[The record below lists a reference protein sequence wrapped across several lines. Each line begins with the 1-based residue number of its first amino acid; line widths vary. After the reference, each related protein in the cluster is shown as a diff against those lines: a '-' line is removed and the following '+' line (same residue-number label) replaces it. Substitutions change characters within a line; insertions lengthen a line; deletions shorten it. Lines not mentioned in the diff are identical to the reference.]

1 MICCLNL
8 GRLVSGGVIGCCCQT
23 DWWHSVQLLCSVI
36 ASCLGSGSG
45 AQLGRQS
52 RLAAKVHSG
61 CVVRTIGGTPGI
73 AVMP

>member
-1 MICCLNL
+1 M
-8 GRLVSGGVIGCCCQT
+8 
-23 DWWHSVQLLCSVI
+23 QLLCSVI

-61 CVVRTIGGTPGI
+61 CVVRTIGDTPGI
-73 AVMP
+73 ALMP

>member
-1 MICCLNL
+1 M
-8 GRLVSGGVIGCCCQT
+8 
-23 DWWHSVQLLCSVI
+23 QLLCSVI

-52 RLAAKVHSG
+52 RLAVKVHSG
-61 CVVRTIGGTPGI
+61 CVVITIGGTLGI